1 MSLTQPKE
9 PFLSQ
14 RQHRMLQDMGVDVFF
29 TRQQPAAN
37 HPAQAQKHDS
47 TAQPAASVNQTAA
60 DSASPAAAARA
71 ALAMDSPV
79 QKQTG
84 PGSANAAQS
93 LQTAAV
99 EAAAKEAAANR
110 AQEPVSD
117 DANIQAP
124 TIQLNFVASPSLV
137 YLSHT
142 PLSALE
148 LRFLQ
153 DLCSGVQRI
162 ATGQPMQENL
172 RSDEFRWPMV
182 EASGTPARAV
192 TVFCEKYRLLN
203 PNTVVIGTPDA
214 LQTLK
219 SWLEDGC
226 DHWIE
231 QTDLAQV
238 ASQGQEKKH
247 LWSQVLQR
255 MVAGH

>member
-1 MSLTQPKE
+1 
-9 PFLSQ
+9 
-14 RQHRMLQDMGVDVFF
+14 
-29 TRQQPAAN
+29 
-37 HPAQAQKHDS
+37 
-47 TAQPAASVNQTAA
+47 
-60 DSASPAAAARA
+60 
-71 ALAMDSPV
+71 
-79 QKQTG
+79 
-84 PGSANAAQS
+84 
-93 LQTAAV
+93 
-99 EAAAKEAAANR
+99 
-110 AQEPVSD
+110 VSD

-153 DLCSGVQRI
+153 DLCSVVHRI
-162 ATGQPMQENL
+162 ITGQPMQENL

-182 EASGTPARAV
+182 AASGTPARAV
-192 TVFCEKYRLLN
+192 TVFCEKYRLLKQD
-203 PNTVVIGTPDA
+203 TVVIGTPDA

-247 LWSQVLQR
+247 LWSQVLQSIA
-255 MVAGH
+255 AGH